1 MKVKDRK
8 VLAFFLYNNQY
19 NFSSLHCK
27 FLVDTT
33 LFEHIT
39 MHSQLCYEK
48 NVSSDGNKST
58 NINKT
63 YELEIQVLAW
73 DRHNNVAE
81 LNGLMGF
88 QPLLIIRSQMAI
100 HIYKLKKNNLYRFAF
115 TQINHIVTS
124 YHK

>member
-1 MKVKDRK
+1 
-8 VLAFFLYNNQY
+8 
-19 NFSSLHCK
+19 
-27 FLVDTT
+27 
-33 LFEHIT
+33 

-88 QPLLIIRSQMAI
+88 QPLLMSVFIVLSQI
-100 HIYKLKKNNLYRFAF
+100 SRESLTNRFYL
-115 TQINHIVTS
+115 Q
-124 YHK
+124 

>member
-8 VLAFFLYNNQY
+8 VLAFFLYDNQY

-33 LFEHIT
+33 LLEHIT

-73 DRHNNVAE
+73 DGHNNVAE
-81 LNGLMGF
+81 LNLVNGIPT
-88 QPLLIIRSQMAI
+88 PLDNWISNGNICIQA
-100 HIYKLKKNNLYRFAF
+100 KKKTCTDSLL
-115 TQINHIVTS
+115 
-124 YHK
+124 HK